1 MHSNRLANQIH
12 LHFIVLIFGF
22 TAILGELISIAA
34 LPLVWYRMGIAS
46 VILFA
51 LLAVLKRTP
60 PSRKNI
66 WLLLGTGGI
75 IAAHWVTFFH
85 AVKVSN
91 VSVTLA
97 CMSTA
102 PFFASILEPIFFKRK
117 IKSIEV
123 VLGIATIIGL
133 VIIFRVSGEY
143 IEGILFGLIS
153 AFLAALF
160 AVINGVFITTSKPV
174 WITAIEMFGG
184 FLALTLVLSLSSG
197 WNSQMFFLPTM
208 DWVWIGVLATVCTA
222 YAFVVSV
229 SVMKQLNPFT
239 VVLSINMEPIY
250 GIILAFLIF
259 GESEKMTASFY
270 LGASIIISTVFI
282 NAIVQSKNRRREKK
296 INQA

>member
-1 MHSNRLANQIH
+1 

-46 VILFA
+46 ILLFA
-51 LLAVLKRTP
+51 LLAILKRNP
-60 PSRKNI
+60 PNRKNI

-102 PFFASILEPIFFKRK
+102 PFFASILEPLFFKRK

-123 VLGIATIIGL
+123 VLGIVTIIGL
-133 VIIFRVSGEY
+133 VLIFRVSGEY
-143 IEGILFGLIS
+143 IEGIVFGLTS

-160 AVINGVFITTSKPV
+160 AVINGVFITASKPI
-174 WITAIEMFGG
+174 WITAIEMLGG
-184 FLALTLVLSLSSG
+184 FLVLTIVLTASAG
-197 WNSQMFFLPTM
+197 WNTQMFQLPAM
-208 DWVWIGVLATVCTA
+208 DWVWIGVLATICTA

-259 GESEKMTASFY
+259 GESEKMTGSFY
-270 LGASIIISTVFI
+270 LGAAIIISTVFI
-282 NAIVQSKNRRREKK
+282 NAFVQAKNRRAEKK
-296 INQA
+296 VSSTQN

>member
-1 MHSNRLANQIH
+1 
-12 LHFIVLIFGF
+12 
-22 TAILGELISIAA
+22 
-34 LPLVWYRMGIAS
+34 MGIAS
-46 VILFA
+46 VILF
-51 LLAVLKRTP
+51 LLLVLLKRTP
-60 PSRKNI
+60 PNRKNI
-66 WLLLGTGGI
+66 LLLLGTGGI

-102 PFFASILEPIFFKRK
+102 PFFASILEPLFFKRK
-117 IKSIEV
+117 IKPIEV

-133 VIIFRVSGEY
+133 VIIFRVTGEY
-143 IEGILFGLIS
+143 IEGILFGLVS

-174 WITAIEMFGG
+174 WITALEMLGGFIVLTIVLTIGANWNMEMFE
-184 FLALTLVLSLSSG
+184 
-197 WNSQMFFLPTM
+197 LPQM
-208 DWVWIGVLATVCTA
+208 DWIWIGVLATVCTA

-250 GIILAFLIF
+250 GIILAYWIF

-282 NAIVQSKNRRREKK
+282 NAIVQAKNRRKEKK
-296 INQA
+296 LNQG